1 MGEAHGIKE
10 SKELFGFV
18 AKLCASIANALE
30 DKKFSAED
38 LTHFM
43 PLFVAAPAA
52 FEKVDKMPN
61 EMSDLSTEE
70 VVELMT
76 HFSTELVIP
85 QEDIKKVVSK
95 GVAAGVSVYDLVMA
109 ILELK
114 KK

>member
-18 AKLCASIANALE
+18 AKLCASIAQSMK
-30 DKKFSAED
+30 DGKFEAED

-43 PLFVAAPAA
+43 PLLVAAPAA
-52 FEKVDKMPN
+52 FEKVGEMPK
-61 EMSDLSTEE
+61 ELKDLSEEE

-85 QEDIKKVVSK
+85 QEDIKEVVSK
-95 GVAAGVSVYDLVMA
+95 GVAAGVAIYGLVMA

-114 KK
+114 K